1 MGNSLPCWEVS
12 FMKSFCRSLFENY
25 SEKNPYKIAA
35 NERETEKLL
44 KNIEYETV
52 IYNANRG
59 DWGSISCWTG
69 WNNFVLTYQTD
80 TATNI
85 TRFFLP
91 SNPTELAG
99 CFKTEQN
106 RIIIQYYFRKEEKF
120 HRKYRIFYTIIIA
133 FLGIFWFFIIGD
145 AAAGHFITG
154 KDWIELIL
162 ITAVFIGAYL
172 SGISIPKS
180 HRELLTGILKK
191 AAEQPENQNRD
202 FHVNT

>member
-1 MGNSLPCWEVS
+1 MKNSLLCWEVS
-12 FMKSFCRSLFENY
+12 FLKSFCRSLFENY
-25 SEKNPYKIAA
+25 SEKNLYEIAA
-35 NERETEKLL
+35 NERKPEKLL

-69 WNNFVLTYQTD
+69 WNNFVLTYQTG

-85 TRFFLP
+85 TRFFWP

-99 CFKTEQN
+99 CFKAEQN
-106 RIIIQYYFRKEEKF
+106 RIIIQYHFRKEEKF
-120 HRKYRIFYTIIIA
+120 HRKFRTFYAILAA
-133 FLGIFWFFIIGD
+133 FLVIFWFFTIGD
-145 AAAGHFITG
+145 AAAGHFISG
-154 KDWIELIL
+154 KEWVESIL
-162 ITAVFIGAYL
+162 PTVFFMWCYL

-191 AAEQPENQNRD
+191 AAA
-202 FHVNT
+202 